1 ETSGTLVGVA
11 GDVVTNGCTQYIDYT
26 FTITDDCGNQAVPVV
41 IRVSRHYDMELP
53 VIVDSG
59 DIDLQGC
66 NTPWPVEVTTSWSD
80 NCGVNGE
87 WYFSR
92 SSR

>member
-1 ETSGTLVGVA
+1 
-11 GDVVTNGCTQYIDYT
+11 
-26 FTITDDCGNQAVPVV
+26 
-41 IRVSRHYDMELP
+41 MELP

-87 WYFSR
+87 TSGTLYGVAGDVVTNGCTQ
-92 SSR
+92 